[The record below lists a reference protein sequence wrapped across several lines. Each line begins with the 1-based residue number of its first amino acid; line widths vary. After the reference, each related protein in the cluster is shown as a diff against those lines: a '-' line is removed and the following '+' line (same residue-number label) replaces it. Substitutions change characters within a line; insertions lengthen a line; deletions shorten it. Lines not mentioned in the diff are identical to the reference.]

1 MAFLE
6 LNDVTKLFGKL
17 AAVED
22 ISFKVEQGEVL
33 GIVGPNG
40 SGKTTLINLIS
51 GYYKP
56 TRGTISFMGKNISG
70 LRPDKIAKLGLVRT
84 FQSNVLYEK
93 ATLIESMLVSSHLQ
107 YKKNDFEAFLETKS
121 YKDEHEKVV
130 GNVLQTLQIF
140 LTRHSGRHPYYHTG
154 IREC

>member
-22 ISFKVEQGEVL
+22 VSFNVEQGEVL

-56 TRGTISFMGKNISG
+56 TRGTISFMGKKISG
-70 LRPDKIAKLGLVRT
+70 LRPDQIAKLGLVRT

-93 ATLIESMLVSSHLQ
+93 ATLDPEHV
-107 YKKNDFEAFLETKS
+107 
-121 YKDEHEKVV
+121 DEFPFTV
-130 GNVLQTLQIF
+130 
-140 LTRHSGRHPYYHTG
+140 
-154 IREC
+154 